1 MEPEFLKFIKGDK
14 TFLEREPLEKLS
26 QKNEL
31 IAYKHKNF
39 WQCMDTLRDKKILEE
54 ALLKNKF

>member
-1 MEPEFLKFIKGDK
+1 M
-14 TFLEREPLEKLS
+14 LERETLEKLVKLK
-26 QKNEL
+26 QL
-31 IAYKHKNF
+31 AAYKYYGF